1 MRKSD
6 LIIGLILVVNIFIT
20 SKYQKTQMSI
30 KSNIIICFLKFI
42 KGIKQLKKI
51 K

>member
-20 SKYQKTQMSI
+20 SKNQKTQMSI
-30 KSNIIICFLKFI
+30 KSNIIVIL
-42 KGIKQLKKI
+42 
-51 K
+51 

>member
-20 SKYQKTQMSI
+20 FFQKNIESESHIKLTWDSI
-30 KSNIIICFLKFI
+30 LFI
-42 KGIKQLKKI
+42 YAFFFI
-51 K
+51 

>member
-6 LIIGLILVVNIFIT
+6 LITGLILVVNIFIT

-30 KSNIIICFLKFI
+30 KSNIIVIL
-42 KGIKQLKKI
+42 
-51 K
+51 